1 MISERDIIFDE
12 VLKAEQDQI
21 MKDVS
26 QKSNT
31 GQIIARI
38 FRILARAHERHM
50 EDVDGGTER
59 FRITTMEIEELCGD
73 FPWLRKFGDDS
84 WTNFN

>member
-1 MISERDIIFDE
+1 MISEQGLILDE
-12 VLKAEQDQI
+12 DLKAEQDQI

-38 FRILARAHERHM
+38 FRILVRSHERHFK
-50 EDVDGGTER
+50 DVDDLTEKIR
-59 FRITTMEIEELCGD
+59 FTDEELEDLCRD
-73 FPWLRKFGDDS
+73 FPWLRKLGTDS